1 MKSIHGSLENEIMNA
16 VWSLEE
22 NDRNNGNIN
31 ISVGDIVDF
40 INSYGKNKAYTTIK
54 TVMDRLVDK
63 KYLQR
68 YKSGKKFF
76 YSSTDSREKT
86 AQSAIKNLIGQYFNN
101 DIRSLI
107 NVLEK
112 QCLKN

>member
-1 MKSIHGSLENEIMNA
+1 MVKNMTSMHGSLENEIMNA

-22 NDRNNGNIN
+22 KADVLNGVN

-40 INSYGKNKAYTTIK
+40 INSYGSHKAYTTIK

-63 KYLQR
+63 HYLIP
-68 YKSGKKFF
+68 
-76 YSSTDSREKT
+76 
-86 AQSAIKNLIGQYFNN
+86 IKNLVGQYVNN

-107 NVLEK
+107 KVLEK
-112 QCLKN
+112 ECLKI